1 MRGQKPKITELK
13 KLHGTRKSR
22 INTREPKPAGSIG
35 EPPDW
40 LDEVAKDYWH
50 KVIAE
55 AGGWITGADY
65 GALVILCKS
74 YSRWQEMEAELEAK
88 GAVYYPNG
96 VREIVVGGVTK
107 LVGEARKRPQA
118 LLANDYYNQY
128 RSLCAEFGL
137 TPATRTRIMTDNSDS
152 SIFDDL

>member
-1 MRGQKPKITELK
+1 MRGQKPKVTELK

-22 INTREPKPAGSIG
+22 INERSPKPTGAIG

-40 LDEVAKDYWH
+40 LDEVSKAYWH
-50 KVIAE
+50 KVVAE

-65 GALVILCKS
+65 GALTMLCKS
-74 YSRWQEMEAELEAK
+74 YSRWQEMETDLEAR
-88 GAVYYPNG
+88 GSVYYPNG
-96 VREIVVGGVTK
+96 VREITVGGAKK

-118 LLANDYYNQY
+118 LLANDYYSQY

-137 TPATRTRIMTDNSDS
+137 TPATRTRIVAGDGED
-152 SIFDDL
+152 ILDDL